1 MDKVLYRDLSY
12 EIVGMAMEI
21 YNELG
26 YGFLEKVYENALM
39 IMFEEKNFKAE
50 QQKDISVKFKGRIVG
65 NYVADILVEDKIIL
79 ELKSVSKLADIHK
92 AQVSNYLKATGVKLG
107 IILNFGS
114 EKLEFQRVVL

>member
-1 MDKVLYRDLSY
+1 MNKILYRELSY
-12 EIVGMAMEI
+12 EIVGMAMDV

-39 IMFEEKNFKAE
+39 VMFEEKNIQAE
-50 QQKDISVKFKGRIVG
+50 QQKEINVQFKGRIVG
-65 NYVADILVEDKIIL
+65 NYVADILVEDKIII
-79 ELKSVSKLADIHK
+79 ELKSVSKLTDIHK